1 MQTTTTASTT
11 TTTTTTSTTTT
22 TTTTTTATT
31 CANLTWTRPEQCV
44 KTQETTV
51 DDRIRGG
58 GVGGGGERGFNT
70 PTFDTYAQNFLALHA
85 LINFLT

>member
-11 TTTTTTSTTTT
+11 TTTTTT
-22 TTTTTTATT
+22 TT

-51 DDRIRGG
+51 DDLVNCESE
-58 GVGGGGERGFNT
+58 GVQHTHF
-70 PTFDTYAQNFLALHA
+70 
-85 LINFLT
+85 